1 MVGDNQSDANDWTL
15 ARLSAGDD
23 VDAVMR
29 GTRQQFASRFAAE
42 CATLATLPDDPAA
55 NPAAV
60 SDALRTL
67 HRLAGLGGTLG
78 FPRVSVKAAALE
90 DAVRRSA
97 LTPVELRRGV
107 EALHEAF
114 AQDAEQPAPAP
125 PSGDVQVQEQPLRIL
140 IVEDEPVQRT
150 IIAAH
155 VRAAGHTAATVASG
169 EETVAAAHASH
180 PDVIL
185 LDVELPGISGYEV
198 CALLKADPALAAI
211 PIAFL
216 SAHAG
221 VEDRLTGLSHG
232 ADDFLTKPIDP
243 RELALRLQ
251 LLDKRR
257 QASPDPASRGVL
269 TYELFRD
276 RARDEIRR
284 ERAALAVIRTPADRS
299 SEVAAILRD
308 EIRRRDLCGYY
319 DRTHVLALLPDT
331 GGAAARDRIG
341 AIVEKCRAA
350 GMTASYAGIAAST
363 GGGSHTF
370 ERLLEEADEA
380 LAAARYENHSAAL
393 RAEGP
398 RADAP
403 DQGAVAPLVLVADD
417 DPDVVRIV
425 DAHLGSG
432 GYRRVLTF
440 DGTRTLEEVRAQRP
454 DAVVLDLMM
463 PRMTGFDVLASLR
476 EMGESRPRVIV
487 LSARGREDD
496 VMRAFNLGADDFMVK
511 PFNPQELV
519 ARIARLVK

>member
-1 MVGDNQSDANDWTL
+1 VGDKQRDSNDWTL
-15 ARLSAGDD
+15 AQLSGGDD
-23 VDAVMR
+23 VDAVMS

-42 CATLATLPDDPAA
+42 CAMLATLPEDPAA

-60 SDALRTL
+60 SHALRTL

-97 LTPVELRRGV
+97 LSPNELRRGV

-114 AQDAEQPAPAP
+114 AQDAEQSAPAP
-125 PSGDVQVQEQPLRIL
+125 PSVDVRGQGQPLRIL
-140 IVEDEPVQRT
+140 IVEDEPVQRA
-150 IIAAH
+150 IIAAQ
-155 VRAAGHTAATVASG
+155 VKAAGHAATTVASG
-169 EETVAAAHASH
+169 EETVAAAHAAR
-180 PDVIL
+180 PDIIL
-185 LDVELPGISGYEV
+185 LDVELPGINGYEV
-198 CALLKADPALAAI
+198 CGLLKADPALAAI

-221 VEDRLTGLSHG
+221 VEDRLTGLSRG

-257 QASPDPASRGVL
+257 QPSPEVGSRDVL

-276 RARDEIRR
+276 RAGAEIRR
-284 ERAALAVIRTPADRS
+284 ERASLALIRTPADRS
-299 SEVAAILRD
+299 SEVATILRD
-308 EIRRRDLCGYY
+308 EIRRRDLCAYY
-319 DRTHVLALLPDT
+319 DRSHVLALLPDT
-331 GGAAARDRIG
+331 GGAAARDRIA

-350 GMTASYAGIAAST
+350 GMPAVYAGIAASAT
-363 GGGSHTF
+363 GGSHTL
-370 ERLLEEADEA
+370 ERLIEEADEA
-380 LAAARYENHSAAL
+380 LATARYENHSAAL
-393 RAEGP
+393 RADGP
-398 RADAP
+398 RAEAP
-403 DQGAVAPLVLVADD
+403 EQGAAAPLVLVADD

-432 GYRRVLTF
+432 GYRRVLAF

-454 DAVVLDLMM
+454 DVVVLDLMM
-463 PRMTGFDVLASLR
+463 PRLTGFDVLASLR

-496 VMRAFNLGADDFMVK
+496 IMRAFNLGADDFMVK

-519 ARIARLVK
+519 ARVARLVK

>member
-1 MVGDNQSDANDWTL
+1 MGDNHSDVNDWTL
-15 ARLSAGDD
+15 AGLSTPGDDVD
-23 VDAVMR
+23 VDAVMS

-42 CATLATLPDDPAA
+42 CATLATLPDDPDA
-55 NPAAV
+55 NPTAI

-78 FPRVSVKAAALE
+78 FPRVSMKAAALE

-97 LTPVELRRGV
+97 LSPNELRRGV

-114 AQDAEQPAPAP
+114 AQDAEQPAQAP
-125 PSGDVQVQEQPLRIL
+125 PAVEVQGQPLRIL

-155 VRAAGHTAATVASG
+155 VRAAGHTAQTLASG
-169 EETVAAAHASH
+169 EEVVAAAHASH

-185 LDVELPGISGYEV
+185 LDVELPGISGYDV
-198 CALLKADPALAAI
+198 CALLKADPALAGI

-216 SAHAG
+216 SAHAA

-257 QASPDPASRGVL
+257 QASPASGSRDVL
-269 TYELFRD
+269 TYEQFRD
-276 RARDEIRR
+276 RARDEVRR
-284 ERAALAVIRTPADRS
+284 ERAALALIRTPADRS
-299 SEVAAILRD
+299 SEVATIVRD
-308 EIRRRDLCGYY
+308 EIRRRDLCGHY
-319 DRTHVLALLPDT
+319 DRSHVVTLLPDT
-331 GGAAARDRIG
+331 GGAAARDRVG

-350 GMTASYAGIAAST
+350 GMTGTYAGIAAST
-363 GGGSHTF
+363 GAASHTF

-393 RAEGP
+393 RAEGH
-398 RADAP
+398 RAEAP
-403 DQGAVAPLVLVADD
+403 EPGALAPLVLVADD

-432 GYRRVLTF
+432 GYRRVLAF

-476 EMGESRPRVIV
+476 EMGEARPRVIV

-519 ARIARLVK
+519 ARIARLMK